1 MNAPLQS
8 NVFGLAAADMR
19 GGSGGGYGGRSA
31 DAIARREIQ
40 ERAMRLRQQGGASL
54 LLRQQSHQMTLHGL
68 ARPAWGYR
76 QPTGAMSRMLQDQAT
91 RVVTAGKARL
101 YPVATGG
108 AIPMAYGG
116 GGRPRGVD
124 HSSECCLKPRAK
136 KNLSRDNLG
145 YLRVTH

>member
-8 NVFGLAAADMR
+8 NAYGLAAADMR
-19 GGSGGGYGGRSA
+19 GGSGGYGGRSA

-76 QPTGAMSRMLQDQAT
+76 QPAGAMSRMLQDQAT
-91 RVVTAGKARL
+91 RVAM
-101 YPVATGG
+101 GG
-108 AIPMAYGG
+108 AISMTYGG
-116 GGRPRGVD
+116 GARPRGVD

-136 KNLSRDNLG
+136 KDLSRDNLG